1 MGDQHRLIDDE
12 RAAIGRD
19 AGVPWQ
25 RVCSSCGHFPADVG
39 TAVQEE
45 VTDEYGNVVLE
56 DPWLGC
62 PACSEEWQAP
72 DVRYVLAEVPP
83 LDGPELDEFCRAFVA
98 ALTGEGAST
107 DDGAEAAA
115 DA

>member
-1 MGDQHRLIDDE
+1 MGDQHRLSDDE

-25 RVCSSCGHFPADVG
+25 RVCPFCGHFPAAVG

-45 VTDEYGNVVLE
+45 VTDEHGQVVLE

-72 DVRYVLAEVPP
+72 DVHYVLAQVPP
-83 LDGPELDEFCRAFVA
+83 PDSPEMDAFCRAFLA
-98 ALTGEGAST
+98 ALKG
-107 DDGAEAAA
+107 EAAG
-115 DA
+115 DAGDP